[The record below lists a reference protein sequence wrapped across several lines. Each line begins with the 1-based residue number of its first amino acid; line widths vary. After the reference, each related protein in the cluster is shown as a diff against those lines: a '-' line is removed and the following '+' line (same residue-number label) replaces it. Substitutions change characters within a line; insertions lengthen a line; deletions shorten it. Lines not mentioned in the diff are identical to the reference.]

1 MRRQYGQARAAP
13 EEAGQTQGASTTSR
27 RWLTTLPISPA
38 RETVARTLAR
48 RTPGRE
54 GRHARCRDAAA
65 NAPAAALEVLAGARR
80 AGNRGRRVLAGRRVD
95 RQANR
100 GAVPR
105 LPSSP
110 RLPRQRLH

>member
-13 EEAGQTQGASTTSR
+13 EETGQTQGASTTSR

-65 NAPAAALEVLAGARR
+65 NATAAALEVLAGARR
-80 AGNRGRRVLAGRRVD
+80 AD

-100 GAVPR
+100 GGVPR
-105 LPSSP
+105 LHCAA
-110 RLPRQRLH
+110 RLRRDRLQRALAADAGEHP